1 MTANSNPNAKSNTNT
16 SVFINHPLRDIQRRY
31 KRMCSLINTLKI
43 MLGWLRRYYP
53 RSCIYFYNYN
63 NVYVLLNIFFSFVV
77 WTFDS
82 ISGGIWKLKK
92 FERAFFSYAFFVFFL
107 FVILASHWLLGRSKQ
122 KNKAL
127 LFSQLS
133 YGNYCQATHDLCF
146 ILRAIQSMHTISLET
161 WVLLQMFI
169 FISAVSDEFI
179 IHCIF
184 SSFLLFLFIWAFQFL

>member
-92 FERAFFSYAFFVFFL
+92 FEREFFSYAFFVFFFIRNIGVSLTAGQKQTKKAKLCCFLSSVMATIAKPRTICVSSSGQSNQCTLYHWKLGYYFKCSYL
-107 FVILASHWLLGRSKQ
+107 FPL
-122 KNKAL
+122 
-127 LFSQLS
+127 
-133 YGNYCQATHDLCF
+133 
-146 ILRAIQSMHTISLET
+146 
-161 WVLLQMFI
+161 
-169 FISAVSDEFI
+169 
-179 IHCIF
+179 
-184 SSFLLFLFIWAFQFL
+184 